1 MYCINY
7 YLPRSLC
14 FFGTSVHFASEACT
28 RLSSA
33 QPVCCRPG
41 RPRAPGTASRSPGHC
56 GSPAGE
62 AGAFLAGPSTP
73 LAQESDRKGEVPGGW
88 EGEAC
93 EPTGSVACADWNSEG
108 KGAPGPGKAV
118 VSRHG
123 SVRAG
128 GHCGHGHHLQALAGL
143 GALLTWEGMPPSP
156 HPCSSPSPG
165 EPRGF
170 LTWVGSSHLGQEEG

>member
-1 MYCINY
+1 MYCIN

-62 AGAFLAGPSTP
+62 AGPS
-73 LAQESDRKGEVPGGW
+73 W
-88 EGEAC
+88 
-93 EPTGSVACADWNSEG
+93 
-108 KGAPGPGKAV
+108 
-118 VSRHG
+118 
-123 SVRAG
+123 
-128 GHCGHGHHLQALAGL
+128 
-143 GALLTWEGMPPSP
+143 
-156 HPCSSPSPG
+156 
-165 EPRGF
+165 
-170 LTWVGSSHLGQEEG
+170 LGQAHPWPRSQTGRGKCQGDGRARHVSPPARWPALTETARERVLRGQARQSCLGTAPSERAVTVATVTTCRLWQVWERS